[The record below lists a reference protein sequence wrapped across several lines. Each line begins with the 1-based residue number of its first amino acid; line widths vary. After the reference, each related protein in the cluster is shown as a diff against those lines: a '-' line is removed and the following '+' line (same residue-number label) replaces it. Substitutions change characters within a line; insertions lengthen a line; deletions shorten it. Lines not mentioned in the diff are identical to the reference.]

1 MALLNTWASQQDPS
15 TLSPLDRLLNNYI
28 QKSDAP
34 AAFLMRGDP
43 QGLLADI
50 NTPKPVNM
58 AQDMNNLALGMI
70 GSVNPVG
77 KTAQELAHGLAQ
89 KNAVEMLGLH
99 PNNTAIERAKALGFN
114 VNEPVYHGT
123 THEFTQFGGKLH
135 NPEGHLGAGHYFTTS
150 PADASINYANLNSPD
165 LSNRIEKTTED
176 ILSHNDIY
184 DWSTGDKNYNKAFE
198 QAKKQIA
205 GQNEGNIIPAYL
217 KSKSLLDISPES
229 NTWLDFTPK
238 YNKQG
243 DFVKDNPNTIKL
255 YKSLQK
261 QGKTYNFNPDNVMAD
276 LELYDQVNAHDLDK
290 ALRNSE
296 PLMYAEHPRTGALAG
311 NEVLRNIYKDLGYD
325 TVKMNA
331 NAAFPKMFEQIPE
344 DVSHIIVNKPNQI
357 RSPFAAFD
365 PARANEPDLLAG
377 AMALPVSG
385 LLSEPK
391 KKKQQ

>member
-1 MALLNTWASQQDPS
+1 MASIWDILQGNFPAAQRYKEGYAQMPSYLQDPYLGLS
-15 TLSPLDRLLNNYI
+15 TGKVGDVTKTLL
-28 QKSDAP
+28 
-34 AAFLMRGDP
+34 
-43 QGLLADI
+43 
-50 NTPKPVNM
+50 
-58 AQDMNNLALGMI
+58 
-70 GSVNPVG
+70 G
-77 KTAQELAHGLAQ
+77 KTEQELAHEVAQ
-89 KNAVEMLGLH
+89 KNAVKMLGL
-99 PNNTAIERAKALGFN
+99 PEGNTAMDRAKALGFDITN
-114 VNEPVYHGT
+114 PVYHGT

-150 PADASINYANLNSPD
+150 PADASINYANLSAPD
-165 LSNRIEKTTED
+165 LSNRIERKAED
-176 ILSHNDIY
+176 ILSRNDIN

-205 GQNEGNIIPAYL
+205 GTNQGNIIPAYL

-229 NTWLDFTPK
+229 NTWIDFTAK

-243 DFVKDNPNTIKL
+243 DFVKDNPNTLKL

-261 QGKTYNFNPDNVMAD
+261 QGNKYGFNPDNAMAD

-296 PLMYAEHPRTGALAG
+296 PIMYAEHPRTGELVG
-311 NEVLRNIYKDLGYD
+311 NEVIRNIYKDMGYD

-331 NAAFPKMFEQIPE
+331 NTAFPNMFNQIPE

-365 PARANEPDLLAG
+365 PARANEPDLLA
-377 AMALPVSG
+377 ATMAIPVSG
-385 LLSEPK
+385 LLQEPK
-391 KKKQQ
+391 KKRNK